1 MNTQIL
7 VFIIMYGILAICS
20 IPLRKKT
27 GYYPLLLMGL
37 AFLGAIVSG
46 LGIPIREVVQ
56 GTFGYFD
63 EFLAMAVGAVLVGI
77 LFVNGTFDLMI
88 QKSLKIKNNLMKT
101 YILLLIV
108 AIPSILTGLVSISL
122 LTTARLVQN
131 AMNESD
137 IDKSKI
143 IGFSV
148 VGSLIGAILP
158 PVNAISMI
166 ITLTSYHAYYSGFSL
181 ILLLIGLPVFL
192 VYGFLASKDM
202 DKVKS
207 NGESD
212 GSIVCIVPL
221 VIVLVLVIGHDFLFT
236 VTPFLGYPLIY
247 LIGTVLALLISPNK
261 ANLLEKFTEMYSNFI
276 IPLATVLSIG
286 MFMEIVLMTGI
297 PGMSSAYLFGVS
309 GNMLILASMV
319 IILIIGYFLGGPL
332 PILFGALVASFG
344 SNINETIS
352 QVTFLALSIIVIV
365 SLVISNKS
373 RAQSITNENIG
384 EQSIK
389 LDKNA
394 YIAIGLIVVIVVVL
408 AVLGSSAEPLIL

>member
-212 GSIVCIVPL
+212 GSIACIVPL

-276 IPLATVLSIG
+276 ILLATVLSIG

-394 YIAIGLIVVIVVVL
+394 YIAIGLIVVIVVIL
-408 AVLGSSAEPLIL
+408 AVLGSSAELLIL